1 LRLQADG
8 KRGEAYLKKRTHTC
22 GELTADH
29 EGKPVVLQGW
39 VGGRRDLGG
48 LIFLGLRDRFGVTQA
63 VVDPSAA
70 SSEVV
75 KVAEG
80 VRYEFVVQV
89 EGTVRRRPAG
99 QENSEMATGE
109 VEVAV
114 VNLKVLNP
122 AKTPPFLIED
132 ETDASE
138 DLRLKYRYLD
148 LRRPCLQ
155 GKLMLRHRIAQT
167 IRAALSEA
175 GFLEVETP
183 VLTKSTPEGARDY
196 LVPSR
201 VSRGKFYALPQS
213 PQLFK
218 QLLMVSGLDRYFQIV
233 KCFRDED
240 LRADRQP
247 EFTQVD
253 IEASFVDREMIL
265 EVVDRLFAKLMREIR
280 GVDLVLPLE
289 RLPYAEAMALYGSDR
304 PDRRVP
310 WRLCE
315 LTETFRGSGF
325 RAFASAVD
333 GGGAVKGLNVGA
345 REFSRKDVDALEA
358 TAKSFG
364 AKGLAWVKVG
374 GEGWGGPV
382 AKFFSDSER
391 AAVAGE
397 AGAKDGDIIFLC
409 ADRRSVVDDALGTI
423 RLQLG
428 KKLGLIDES
437 KIDLFWVVDFPLL
450 EWNGDEH
457 RHMAVHHPFTAPHPD
472 DLSLL
477 DSDPGRM
484 RALAYDIVMNGSE
497 VGGGSIRIHSS
508 ELQSRIFKALGIGD
522 EEAKAKFGFL
532 LDALEFGAPPHG
544 GIALGLDRLVML
556 LAGTE
561 NIRDVIA
568 FPKTTSASDLMCD
581 APSEVAKQQLDEL
594 GIAMKLKP

>member
-1 LRLQADG
+1 MNEGGRDE
-8 KRGEAYLKKRTHTC
+8 RGESMKKRTHTC
-22 GELTADH
+22 GDLTAAH

-48 LIFLGLRDRFGVTQA
+48 LIFFGLRDRFGVTQA
-63 VVDPSAA
+63 VVDPSKAA
-70 SSEVV
+70 HEVV
-75 KVAEG
+75 KAAEG
-80 VRYEFVVQV
+80 VRYEFVLEI
-89 EGTVRRRPAG
+89 EGVVRRRPAG
-99 QENSEMATGE
+99 QENKSMATGE

-114 VNLKVLNP
+114 DKLTILNP
-122 AKTPPFLIED
+122 AKTPPFMIED

-155 GKLMLRHRIAQT
+155 KVLMLRHRVAQI
-167 IRAALSEA
+167 IRGALSEA

-201 VSRGKFYALPQS
+201 ISRGKFYALPQS

-218 QLLMVSGLDRYFQIV
+218 QLLMVSGFDRYFQIV

-253 IEASFVDREMIL
+253 VEASFVDRDMIL
-265 EVVDRLFAKLMREIR
+265 EIIDRLFAKLMREIK
-280 GVDLVLPLE
+280 GVDLALPLE
-289 RLPYAEAMALYGSDR
+289 KLPYKEAMALYGSDR

-310 WRLCE
+310 WTLCE
-315 LTETFRGSGF
+315 LTEAFRGSGF
-325 RAFASAVD
+325 RAFAGAVES
-333 GGGAVKGLNVGA
+333 GGAVKGLNVGA
-345 REFSRKDVDALEA
+345 RDFSRKEVDALEA
-358 TAKSFG
+358 VAKSFG
-364 AKGLAWVKVG
+364 AKGLAWVKVEG
-374 GEGWGGPV
+374 GAWGGSV
-382 AKFFSDSER
+382 SKFFSDEER
-391 AAVAGE
+391 AAVVRE
-397 AGAKDGDIIFLC
+397 AKAKEGDVVFLC
-409 ADRRSVVDDALGTI
+409 ADRRPVVDDALGTI

-428 KKLGLIDES
+428 KKLGLVDES
-437 KIDLFWVVDFPLL
+437 KVDLFWVVDFPLL
-450 EWNGDEH
+450 EWSGEEH

-472 DLSLL
+472 DMPLF
-477 DSDPGRM
+477 DTEPGRM
-484 RALAYDIVMNGSE
+484 RALAYDIVMNGNE

-508 ELQSRIFKALGIGD
+508 EVQSRVFKALGIEA
-522 EEAKAKFGFL
+522 EEARAKFGFL

-568 FPKTTSASDLMCD
+568 FPKTTSASDLMCE
-581 APSEVAKQQLDEL
+581 APNDVAKSQLDEL
-594 GIAMKLKP
+594 GIAMKLNP